1 MCTGRTCIRSV
12 DVVKADDS
20 VWVAAERMHQRC
32 VGALVVIN
40 ADGEPIGIVT
50 DRDLLE
56 RVLTKR
62 LSPDKTL
69 VRQVMTMDPQAIYE
83 GAPMEAALSMMR
95 DGGFRRLPVVNT
107 DGKLCGLICLDDIL
121 LRWARDFRC
130 VSELLKKESP
140 RGIAAAMLPPLDEQ
154 SIPRE
159 PARAF

>member
-1 MCTGRTCIRSV
+1 MCTGRSCVRNV
-12 DVVKADDS
+12 DVVKADES

-32 VGALVVIN
+32 VGALVVVN
-40 ADGEPIGIVT
+40 ENREPVGIVT

-62 LSPDKTL
+62 LNPDKTL
-69 VRQVMTMDPQAIYE
+69 VRQVMTMDPQTIYE
-83 GAPMEAALSMMR
+83 GAPMDAALSLMR
-95 DGGFRRLPVVNT
+95 DGGFRRLPVVDY

-140 RGIAAAMLPPLDEQ
+140 RGVAETLLPPPAEQ
-154 SIPRE
+154 DMPRE